1 MRTAK
6 KLNLRALTSL
16 TVSLSFLFIGFS
28 GIMLY
33 VSPKGR
39 VANWTGWS
47 LFGLSKE
54 GWASAHTTMA
64 VLFLVACA
72 LHIVYNWRPLLN
84 YFKLPLAEGMKRSRS
99 EVVGAL
105 AITLVVFLGT
115 LWGLPPFSTVG
126 TVGETIKHYWE
137 VQSVTGPYAH
147 AEEDTLDAF
156 ARKLGRERGELL
168 ERLATKG
175 YAAGDTDI
183 TIKALA
189 AQYDV
194 SPATLFTAL
203 SSGGAGVGPVEGHGA
218 AGEGAVAGGAG
229 GGGYGRKTLE
239 QVCAESRI
247 ELSTAISLLQDRG
260 IEASGSDNVRT
271 IANSAGMNPGELLE
285 TLGVESGH

>member
-1 MRTAK
+1 
-6 KLNLRALTSL
+6 
-16 TVSLSFLFIGFS
+16 
-28 GIMLY
+28 MLY

-54 GWASAHTTMA
+54 SWASAHTTMA
-64 VLFLVACA
+64 VLFLLVCA

-84 YFKLPLAEGMKRSRS
+84 YLKMPLAKGMKRSNS
-99 EVVGAL
+99 EVIGAL

-126 TVGETIKHYWE
+126 TIGENIKNYWE

-156 ARKLGRERGELL
+156 ARKLGREQAELL

-175 YAAGDTDI
+175 YAAADTNT

-203 SSGGAGVGPVEGHGA
+203 SSGGAGVGPVEGHGF
-218 AGEGAVAGGAG
+218 AGEGAG
-229 GGGYGRKTLE
+229 GGGYGRKTLA
-239 QVCAESRI
+239 QVCAESQI
-247 ELSTAISLLQDRG
+247 DLNTAIGHLKERG
-260 IEASGSDNVRT
+260 IEASGNDNVRT
-271 IANSAGMNPGELLE
+271 LANSAGLNPGELLE
-285 TLGVESGH
+285 TLGVKSGH